1 MNNRSKEEKILISAL
16 IIAFV
21 ATIII
26 LFTPAKWAGGVTF
39 PLLGIIPYYVIP
51 ILIMLYLI
59 AVAKRNLSSMTAES
73 KTTMDIHVKI
83 TLLNESIDRI
93 EKKLDKIESILEK
106 VIMQ

>member
-16 IIAFV
+16 IIALV
-21 ATIII
+21 VTIII
-26 LFTPAKWAGGVTF
+26 LFTPLKWVGGVTS

-59 AVAKRNLSSMTAES
+59 AVAKRNLNSMTAES
-73 KTTMDIHVKI
+73 KTTMDIHAKI
-83 TLLNESIDRI
+83 ALLNESIDRI

-106 VIMQ
+106 VSE

>member
-1 MNNRSKEEKILISAL
+1 MDNRLKEEKILIRAL
-16 IIAFV
+16 IMAFV

-26 LFTPAKWAGGVTF
+26 LFTPSKWVGGVTS

-59 AVAKRNLSSMTAES
+59 AVAKRNLNSMTAES

-83 TLLNESIDRI
+83 ALLNESIDRI
-93 EKKLDKIESILEK
+93 EKKLDEIENILEK
-106 VIMQ
+106 VSE

>member
-1 MNNRSKEEKILISAL
+1 MNNRSKEEKILINAL

-26 LFTPAKWAGGVTF
+26 LFTPAKSVGGVTS

-59 AVAKRNLSSMTAES
+59 AVAKRNLNSITAES
-73 KTTMDIHVKI
+73 KITMDIHVKI
-83 TLLNESIDRI
+83 ALLNESIDRI

-106 VIMQ
+106 VSE